1 MKEIPGFIA
10 NISPNQIV
18 DRDKYI
24 DHILS
29 IFNESSKSN
38 IVIIMAESAIGKSAL
53 VDKLLDNK
61 LLKQETIRVR
71 TLPLNQSQKNEEW
84 EFLNS
89 IFSAIKE
96 KYHSTAYSFSEY
108 IYSLKNKTAN
118 KDMLNY
124 VISTLYSKDISKN
137 SLFIHS
143 LY

>member
-71 TLPLNQSQKNEEW
+71 TLPLNQSRR
-84 EFLNS
+84 
-89 IFSAIKE
+89 
-96 KYHSTAYSFSEY
+96 Y
-108 IYSLKNKTAN
+108 ILK
-118 KDMLNY
+118 
-124 VISTLYSKDISKN
+124 I
-137 SLFIHS
+137 
-143 LY
+143 

>member
-96 KYHSTAYSFSEY
+96 KYH
-108 IYSLKNKTAN
+108 
-118 KDMLNY
+118 M
-124 VISTLYSKDISKN
+124 
-137 SLFIHS
+137 
-143 LY
+143 

>member
-71 TLPLNQSQKNEEW
+71 TLPLNQSQKN
-84 EFLNS
+84 
-89 IFSAIKE
+89 
-96 KYHSTAYSFSEY
+96 
-108 IYSLKNKTAN
+108 
-118 KDMLNY
+118 
-124 VISTLYSKDISKN
+124 
-137 SLFIHS
+137 
-143 LY
+143 